1 MERGSGAKATGK
13 EPCCIKESALQSV
26 LKWTNKDT
34 VLQEPGLSPGQ
45 IGTGPAQQQIF
56 KSRNLL

>member
-1 MERGSGAKATGK
+1 MERGSGAKATGE

-34 VLQEPGLSPGQ
+34 VLQEPGLSPG
-45 IGTGPAQQQIF
+45 
-56 KSRNLL
+56 